1 MPSPVWAID
10 SSDGEPGFTIPTRPF
25 LPCPPSRH
33 YGTTGKP
40 YAIDVWGDGGSLGAS
55 WAPVGGWWWGARTV
69 VACSE
74 VLRMVAADGNN
85 EDATI

>member
-1 MPSPVWAID
+1 VTWQNDLRQQGSVMQEN
-10 SSDGEPGFTIPTRPF
+10 SSMAHG
-25 LPCPPSRH
+25 LAVPP
-33 YGTTGKP
+33 
-40 YAIDVWGDGGSLGAS
+40 AIDVWGDGGSLGAS